1 MGGWKKLTQFR
12 LEKRPEPSKAMLYLT
27 PIGAV
32 LATAIV
38 GAIVFSLIGYDGIA
52 AVREIFLTPLLNPL
66 KWQDLAVKSA
76 PLIIIA
82 VGLSIGYRANVWN
95 IGAEGQYVLG
105 GLAATGVA
113 LLTRDFSGPWILPLM
128 IVAGMISG
136 MAWAAVPAFLKTR
149 LQVNEILT
157 SLMLTYVAIQLLNY
171 LIIGPWKD
179 PMGFGFP
186 QTRMFT
192 ADQMLP
198 RIVPGTIIHLGAPI
212 AIVVAIAAWFFMSR
226 SVLGYQIKVVGAAPS
241 AARYGGFSVNKTIW
255 LALLTSGAL
264 AGLAGVLEATGPF
277 GRMVPS
283 FPTNYGFTAII
294 VAFLGRLH
302 PIGIIFAGLAM
313 AVAVVGGEVAQT
325 TIKLPVAA
333 VGIFQAMML
342 FFLLASDVLVRYR
355 VRWGTRREVEVA

>member
-1 MGGWKKLTQFR
+1 
-12 LEKRPEPSKAMLYLT
+12 MLYLT
-27 PIGAV
+27 PVLAV
-32 LATAIV
+32 LATAVV
-38 GAIVFSLIGYDGIA
+38 GTIVFSLIGYDGVG
-52 AVREIFLTPLLNPL
+52 AVREIFLTPILNPL

-113 LLTRDFSGPWILPLM
+113 LLTRDLSGPWILPLM
-128 IVAGMISG
+128 MLAGMAGG
-136 MAWAAVPAFLKTR
+136 MAWAVVPAFLRTR

-171 LIIGPWKD
+171 LVIGPWKD

-198 RIVPGTIIHLGAPI
+198 HVIPRTIVHLGVPLAV
-212 AIVVAIAAWFFMSR
+212 VVALVAWFFMSR
-226 SVLGYQIKVVGAAPS
+226 SMFGYQVKVVGAAPH
-241 AARYGGFSVNKTIW
+241 AARYGGFSVNRTIW

-264 AGLAGVLEATGPF
+264 AGFAGMLEAAGPF

-313 AVAVVGGEVAQT
+313 AIAVVGGEVAQT
-325 TIKLPVAA
+325 TIQLPAAA
-333 VGIFQAMML
+333 VGIFQSMML
-342 FFLLASDVLVRYR
+342 FFLLASDILVRYR
-355 VRWGTRREVEVA
+355 IRPVGQRPAEATT

>member
-1 MGGWKKLTQFR
+1 MMQIR
-12 LEKRPEPSKAMLYLT
+12 LEKRLEPSKTMLYLT
-27 PIGAV
+27 PIAAV
-32 LATAIV
+32 LVTALV
-38 GAIVFSLIGYDGIA
+38 GALVFSLIGYDGIG

-113 LLTRDFSGPWILPLM
+113 LLTRDMSGPWILPLM
-128 IVAGMISG
+128 IAAGIAGG
-136 MAWAAVPAFLKTR
+136 MAWAVVPAFLRTR

-171 LIIGPWKD
+171 LVIGPWKD

-192 ADQMLP
+192 SDQMLP
-198 RIVPGTIIHLGAPI
+198 NIIPRTIVHLGVPI
-212 AIVVAIAAWFFMSR
+212 AIVVALAAWFFMSR
-226 SVLGYQIKVVGAAPS
+226 SVFGYQIKVVGAAPD

-264 AGLAGVLEATGPF
+264 AGLAGVLEAAGPF

-283 FPTNYGFTAII
+283 FPTNYGHHR
-294 VAFLGRLH
+294 RLSR
-302 PIGIIFAGLAM
+302 
-313 AVAVVGGEVAQT
+313 AVASGGHHLCRPRHGGCGGGRGGGADHNQAAGGRRGHFPVDDAV
-325 TIKLPVAA
+325 LPLGQRRAGALSAA
-333 VGIFQAMML
+333 L
-342 FFLLASDVLVRYR
+342 
-355 VRWGTRREVEVA
+355 RRDP

>member
-1 MGGWKKLTQFR
+1 MMQLR
-12 LEKRPEPSKAMLYLT
+12 LEKRPEPSRLMLYLT
-27 PIGAV
+27 PVLAV
-32 LATAIV
+32 LATALV
-38 GAIVFSLIGYDGIA
+38 GAIVFSLIGYNGLG
-52 AVREIFLTPLLNPL
+52 AVREIFVTPIVNPL

-82 VGLSIGYRANVWN
+82 VGLAIGYRANVWN
-95 IGAEGQYVLG
+95 IGAEGQYILG

-113 LLTRDFSGPWILPLM
+113 LLTRDFSGPWILPAM
-128 IVAGMISG
+128 ILAGMLG
-136 MAWAAVPAFLKTR
+136 GLAWAVLPALLRTK

-171 LIIGPWKD
+171 LVIGPWKD

-192 ADQMLP
+192 ADQTLP
-198 RIVPGTIIHLGAPI
+198 FIIPRTIVHLGVPI
-212 AIVVAIAAWFFMSR
+212 AVVVAVAAWFVMGR
-226 SVLGYQIKVVGAAPS
+226 SVFGYQVKVVGAAPN
-241 AARYGGFSVNKTIW
+241 AARYGGFSINRTIW

-264 AGLAGVLEATGPF
+264 AGLAGVLEASGTF

-325 TIKLPVAA
+325 TIQLPAAA

-342 FFLLASDVLVRYR
+342 FFLLASDLLVRYR
-355 VRWGTRREVEVA
+355 VRVVGKRPAEVTP